1 MIGKTVSHYRIVAPL
16 GAGGMGVVYSGEDVR
31 LGRPVAL
38 KFVPEDLA
46 RDRQAVERLKSE
58 ARTAS
63 GLNHANICTI
73 FDIGDHEGQP
83 FIVME
88 LLKGQTLRDKLTAAP
103 LKTLDVVE
111 LGIQVA
117 DALDSAHRQNIIHR
131 DIKPANIFLVDRGQV
146 KVLDF
151 GLAKFVA
158 GQATALTTAGST
170 REQTAEGVTLGTV
183 SCTCRPNR

>member
-1 MIGKTVSHYRIVAPL
+1 MIGKTVPNYRIVGPL
-16 GAGGMGVVYSGEDVR
+16 GSGGMGVVYSGEDVR
-31 LGRPVAL
+31 LGGRSPSSSCL
-38 KFVPEDLA
+38 KT
-46 RDRQAVERLKSE
+46 RQDRQAVERLKSE

-151 GLAKFVA
+151 GLAKFVS

-183 SCTCRPNR
+183 SSCRRNR